1 MSTTPTPGPWE
12 VRDIN
17 EKKRGWR
24 IAMRD
29 PACPTMFAP
38 EGDIAHVYMKGDTLV
53 GDNGNG
59 EANAYLL
66 AEAPRLLSALTAL
79 SEVAGTIL
87 NLNSAGIPVEDGLW
101 ERLFQQAEEG
111 RLAIAEATRQSVTG

>member
-1 MSTTPTPGPWE
+1 MNTPTPGPWE

-17 EKKRGWR
+17 EHKRGWR
-24 IAMRD
+24 IARRD
-29 PACPTMFAP
+29 PDCPTMFAP

-53 GDNGNG
+53 GDDGSG
-59 EANAYLL
+59 EANAHLL

-79 SEVAGTIL
+79 SEVASTIL
-87 NLNSAGIPVEDGLW
+87 KLNSDGIPVEDGMW

-111 RLAIAEATRQSVTG
+111 RLAVAEATLQAGTAE